1 MMYYLIRFFAY
12 VTLAWLFLREFVIRY
27 FFRILALGAVALV
40 LWLQIG
46 REQTLVILSTN
57 DMHGKIQRFPEL
69 ATAVQQCRDTVE
81 RVLLVDA
88 GDRWTGNA
96 YVDKVAVPGRPVI
109 ELMNR
114 LGYDVATLGNHEFD
128 FGQAHLGGVLDSL
141 VGFEV
146 VCANIKSDTCT
157 FRQPKPY
164 TIIERNGLKIGV
176 VGTITYY
183 EGGNRPAGN
192 TASYVGL
199 SFSDPQQAARAWAD
213 SLRDGVDVLVLLSHM
228 GDDRD
233 RQLLADEQRYDV
245 VIGGHTHKLV
255 DTVIGGTQLSQT
267 YKDLRNIGVTKIR
280 LRRGRVRSVAYENL
294 PITNFAPDSTI
305 AQEVARYYADE
316 ALNRPIGTFTQ
327 TATQNGLANWFV
339 TLAKGYT
346 KAEVG
351 FCHIGGVRLDSLAAG
366 GVGTA
371 TLFDLEPFGSRVATM
386 RMTPAEMRAMILVK
400 YNEQTREGHRYD
412 LVSTTP
418 YRIVTTADDEAVDV
432 EFPTL
437 REGRSYRVVISDYA
451 FRNYREIDR
460 SKGRIEPKLITDMM
474 QEALREGPVTPDNA
488 VYGEIVKN

>member
-1 MMYYLIRFFAY
+1 MKYL
-12 VTLAWLFLREFVIRY
+12 
-27 FFRILALGAVALV
+27 FRLLALGLV
-40 LWLQIG
+40 IFLWVRAGQ
-46 REQTLVILSTN
+46 EQTLVILSTN
-57 DMHGKIQRFPEL
+57 DMHGKIQRMPEL
-69 ATAVQQCRDTVE
+69 ATAVRQCRDTVE

-96 YVDKVAVPGRPVI
+96 YVDKVAVPGRPIV

-141 VGFEV
+141 VAFEV
-146 VCANIKSDTCT
+146 VCANIKSDTST

-164 TIIERNGLKIGV
+164 VVIERKGLKIGF
-176 VGTITYY
+176 VGAITTY

-192 TASYVGL
+192 ASSYVGL
-199 SFSDPQQAARAWAD
+199 SFSDPQQAARAYAD
-213 SLRDGVDVLVLLSHM
+213 SLREEVDVLVLLSHM

-233 RQLLADEQRYDV
+233 RELLADEHRYDV
-245 VIGGHTHKLV
+245 VIGGHTHEAI

-267 YKDLRNIGVTKIR
+267 YKDLRNVGVTKIR
-280 LRRGRVRSVAYENL
+280 LRSGKVRSVAYEQI
-294 PITNFAPDSTI
+294 PVANFAPDSTI
-305 AQEVARYYADE
+305 AREVARYYADE
-316 ALNRPIGTFTQ
+316 ELNRPIGTFAQ
-327 TATQNGLANWFV
+327 TATKEGLANWFV
-339 TLAKGYT
+339 RLAKGYT

-351 FCHIGGVRLDSLAAG
+351 FYHIGGVRLDSLAAG

-371 TLFDLEPFGSRVATM
+371 TLFDLEPFGSRVATL
-386 RMTPAEMRAMILVK
+386 RMTPAEMREMILVK

-437 REGRSYRVVISDYA
+437 RDGRSYRVVISDYA
-451 FRNYREIDR
+451 FKNYREIDR
-460 SKGRIEPKLITDMM
+460 SKGCIEPKLITDMM
-474 QEALREGPVTPDNA
+474 QEALRQGVVMPDNTIH
-488 VYGEIVKN
+488 GEVIRTIKN